1 MVKARKN
8 RQPKPWDKMT
18 QVRSVSNIHSAKAKS
33 RGSKDLPLE
42 GQLEV
47 LEYEKNKLSRRIRNL
62 RKRSSE
68 PNADGKPKS
77 VGEVLSLE
85 LTINKIHK
93 RQAIVD
99 GYLFA
104 IKEKIVSRNLK
115 EQKTKLTIGEH
126 INRLSSQ
133 LKENAEQKAKEREET
148 LKIRSSDQVP
158 FLDSI
163 RAFRPEKPLGKIRTY
178 VVKDSK
184 GKKTVKRKWMDNRD
198 KK

>member
-18 QVRSVSNIHSAKAKS
+18 QVRSVSNIHNAKKES

-42 GQLEV
+42 GQLEH
-47 LEYEKNKLSRRIRNL
+47 LEFEKNKLARRVRNL
-62 RKRSSE
+62 RRRVGESN
-68 PNADGKPKS
+68 PDGKPKS
-77 VGEVLSLE
+77 VGEIESLE

-104 IKEKIVSRNLK
+104 IKEKIVSRNLR

-126 INRLSSQ
+126 IKRLSDN
-133 LKENAEQKAKEREET
+133 LKEKAERDAKEREET
-148 LKIRSSDQVP
+148 AKIRGAKYIPNERQD
-158 FLDSI
+158 LYLT
-163 RAFRPEKPLGKIRTY
+163 EKPLGRMKTY
-178 VVKDSK
+178 VVKNSK
-184 GKKTVKRKWMDNRD
+184 GKKTVKRKWQDNR
-198 KK
+198 

>member
-1 MVKARKN
+1 MVISRKN

-18 QVRSVSNIHSAKAKS
+18 QVRSVSNIHSAKKES

-42 GQLEV
+42 DQLEV
-47 LEYEKNKLSRRIRNL
+47 LEYEKNKLARRIRNL
-62 RKRSSE
+62 RKRIGE

-77 VGEVLSLE
+77 VGEIESLE

-99 GYLFA
+99 GHLFT

-126 INRLSSQ
+126 IKRLSDN
-133 LKENAEQKAKEREET
+133 LKEKAERDAREREDT
-148 LKIRSSDQVP
+148 AKIRGARFNPDSDTY
-158 FLDSI
+158 LHLT
-163 RAFRPEKPLGKIRTY
+163 EKPLGRMKTY
-178 VVKDSK
+178 VVKNSK
-184 GKKTVKRKWMDNRD
+184 GKKTVKRKWQDNR
-198 KK
+198 